1 MELFRKSG
9 RARRLAAWAAGAA
22 SLVILALPA
31 FALGGAQSQPDPGL
45 QPHVLMVLSREGT
58 RHGACTG
65 TVIGRDVILTA
76 AHCVAGKKQVV
87 VAYAENGSHVLQR
100 VISRAI
106 HPGFSGRERVSLD
119 LALIRLESPLPARFA
134 PLPFDRGEVEHRVGA
149 TFLIAGYG
157 MQRESDEASAGTLRS
172 ASVSVLP
179 RLFPRFLR
187 IGTSPSADL
196 SDFAICT
203 GDSGGPVLATG
214 FGGKVIV
221 GVVYGRESFGD
232 ARSCGTIGQAVRL
245 APQAGWIEQNLA
257 RWSGEARP
265 RPTR

>member
-1 MELFRKSG
+1 MKLFRSSG
-9 RARRLAAWAAGAA
+9 RLARLAAWAAGALGLSA
-22 SLVILALPA
+22 GSLPVL
-31 FALGGAQSQPDPGL
+31 ALGGGQSQGDSTL
-45 QPHVLMVLSREGT
+45 LPHVVMVLSREGT

-65 TVIGRDVILTA
+65 TILARDVVLTA
-76 AHCVAGKKQVV
+76 AHCVAGTKQVV
-87 VAYAENGSHVLQR
+87 VAYPEAGSHVLQR
-100 VISRAI
+100 VTSRAI
-106 HPGFSGRERVSLD
+106 HPGFSGKARVSLD
-119 LALIRLESPLPARFA
+119 LALIRLESPLPARFI

-149 TFLIAGYG
+149 THLIAGYG
-157 MQRESDEASAGTLRS
+157 LQREGDETSAGTLRS
-172 ASVSVLP
+172 ATVGVLP

-196 SDFAICT
+196 SDIAICT
-203 GDSGGPVLATG
+203 GDSGGPVLTTG
-214 FGGKVIV
+214 FGSRTVV

-245 APQAGWIEQNLA
+245 APQAGWIDQTLA